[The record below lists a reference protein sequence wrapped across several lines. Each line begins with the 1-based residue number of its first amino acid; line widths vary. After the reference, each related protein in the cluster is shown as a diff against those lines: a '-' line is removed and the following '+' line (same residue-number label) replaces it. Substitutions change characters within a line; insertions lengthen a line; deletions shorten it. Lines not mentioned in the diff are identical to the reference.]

1 MSDLD
6 DYVAERSA
14 RDPEFAE
21 AWEALEPEYQ
31 AARAIIQ
38 ARIDAEMTQ
47 AELAERCGMKASN
60 ISRLESGNSVPTIR
74 TLCRIA
80 KGLGKTL
87 RIEIV

>member
-1 MSDLD
+1 MTD
-6 DYVAERSA
+6 DFTMFLEEQLK
-14 RDPEFAE
+14 DPTFRKE
-21 AWEALEPEYQ
+21 WDALEPEYQ
-31 AARAIIQ
+31 AARAVIQ